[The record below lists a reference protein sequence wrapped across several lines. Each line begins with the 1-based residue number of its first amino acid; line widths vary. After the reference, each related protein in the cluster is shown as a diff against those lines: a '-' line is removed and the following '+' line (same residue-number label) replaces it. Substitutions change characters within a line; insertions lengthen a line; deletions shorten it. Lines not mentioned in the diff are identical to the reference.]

1 MIITIFD
8 CCSSKVLT
16 FCSLEHMDVN
26 AATNS
31 CYSNFS
37 KVWWKQLLKELLE
50 NGFLWP
56 KAVSLCLFMHGLAAP
71 LWISY
76 LSVQVLMQPW
86 TLLFVSFCTSCWAN
100 SQSSSQLTHP
110 LTWALIWGPLRTPKV
125 PSQSGGQ
132 GPLSILPLPQWLHS
146 LHNANNTMAT
156 VKTHHLDTNLHA
168 HLSIFAKQTHWK

>member
-110 LTWALIWGPLRTPKV
+110 LTWALIWGPLRPLRSQTRVEVRSLCPPFPCHSSYMHYTMQTTP
-125 PSQSGGQ
+125 
-132 GPLSILPLPQWLHS
+132 
-146 LHNANNTMAT
+146 
-156 VKTHHLDTNLHA
+156 
-168 HLSIFAKQTHWK
+168 